1 MIFLYICGMKYLVRA
16 IKYFAYLAIILCVF
30 LFLLSVFGLIGNSL
44 DEIFKDG
51 SQSLL
56 KIGCILLIFAAI
68 YPKMG
73 FTTRKVFIP
82 GAYGEIR
89 EGVVDVMH
97 DRGYVLEAEEGED
110 MKFRI
115 QSPVTRVFRMF
126 EDRITFTRTAT
137 GFDLEGP
144 AKDLVRVVSALEYKF
159 RQE

>member
-56 KIGCILLIFAAI
+56 KIGCILVIFAAI

-97 DRGYVLEAEEGED
+97 DRGYVLEVEEGED
-110 MKFRI
+110 LKFRI

>member
-1 MIFLYICGMKYLVRA
+1 MKYLVRA

-56 KIGCILLIFAAI
+56 KIGCILVIFAAI

-97 DRGYVLEAEEGED
+97 DRGYVLEVEEGED
-110 MKFRI
+110 LKFRI